1 MGKYLIPAFPS
12 HKSKDAALRYAF
24 SMIDEDIE
32 RRRIRDSLAESGVN
46 LEVIGLKPVERI
58 STLELAHAALVKS
71 QNLEMSQFYPPLPE
85 HIQAQRR
92 QADLE
97 RCARYLFKDNFDPYR
112 GATELPLGGRV
123 VGD

>member
-1 MGKYLIPAFPS
+1 MGKYLIPALPS
-12 HKSKDAALRYAF
+12 HKNKDSALKYAL

-46 LEVIGLKPVERI
+46 LEIIGLKPVERI
-58 STLELAHAALVKS
+58 STLETALAALVKS

-85 HIQAQRR
+85 HIQSQRR

-97 RCARYLFKDNFDPYR
+97 RYARHLFKDNFDPYLNIP
-112 GATELPLGGRV
+112 ELPMGGRK

>member
-12 HKSKDAALRYAF
+12 HKSKDAARKYAF

-32 RRRIRDSLAESGVN
+32 RRRVRDLTGDE
-46 LEVIGLKPVERI
+46 IKPVERI
-58 STLELAHAALVKS
+58 STLETALAAVVKS

-85 HIQAQRR
+85 HIQSQRR

-97 RCARYLFKDNFDPYR
+97 RYARHISKGNFDPYR
-112 GATELPLGGRV
+112 GATEVPLGGRI

>member
-12 HKSKDAALRYAF
+12 HKSKDAALKYAF

-32 RRRIRDSLAESGVN
+32 RRRVRDLTGDE
-46 LEVIGLKPVERI
+46 IKPVERI
-58 STLELAHAALVKS
+58 STLETAHAALVKS
-71 QNLEMSQFYPPLPE
+71 QNLEMSQLHPPLPE
-85 HIQAQRR
+85 HIQSQRI

-97 RCARYLFKDNFDPYR
+97 RYARYLFKDNFDPYLNIP
-112 GATELPLGGRV
+112 ELPMGGRK

>member
-12 HKSKDAALRYAF
+12 YKSKDAALKYAF

-32 RRRIRDSLAESGVN
+32 RRRVHDLTGNEIQL
-46 LEVIGLKPVERI
+46 VERI
-58 STLELAHAALVKS
+58 STLELAFAAHVKYE
-71 QNLEMSQFYPPLPE
+71 NLKMSQFYPPLPDR
-85 HIQAQRR
+85 IKAQRR

-97 RCARYLFKDNFDPYR
+97 RYARYLSKGTFDPYR
-112 GATELPLGGRV
+112 DIQELPMGGRK

>member
-12 HKSKDAALRYAF
+12 HKSKDAARKYAF
-24 SMIDEDIE
+24 LMIDEDIE
-32 RRRIRDSLAESGVN
+32 RRRVRDLTGDE
-46 LEVIGLKPVERI
+46 IKPVKRI

-97 RCARYLFKDNFDPYR
+97 RYARHLFKDNFDPYR
-112 GATELPLGGRV
+112 GVTELPLGGRV

>member
-1 MGKYLIPAFPS
+1 MGKYLIPAPPS
-12 HKSKDAALRYAF
+12 HKSKDAALKYAF

-32 RRRIRDSLAESGVN
+32 RRRVRDLTGNE
-46 LEVIGLKPVERI
+46 IQPVERI

-97 RCARYLFKDNFDPYR
+97 RYARHISKGNFDPYLNIP
-112 GATELPLGGRV
+112 ELPMGGRK

>member
-12 HKSKDAALRYAF
+12 HKSKEAARKYAF

-32 RRRIRDSLAESGVN
+32 RRRVRDLTGDE
-46 LEVIGLKPVERI
+46 IKPVERI
-58 STLELAHAALVKS
+58 STLELALAALVKS

-97 RCARYLFKDNFDPYR
+97 RYARHLFKDNFDPYLNIP
-112 GATELPLGGRV
+112 ELPMGGRK

>member
-12 HKSKDAALRYAF
+12 HKSKDAALKYAL

-32 RRRIRDSLAESGVN
+32 RRRVRDLTGNE
-46 LEVIGLKPVERI
+46 IQPVERI
-58 STLELAHAALVKS
+58 STLELAFAAHVKYE
-71 QNLEMSQFYPPLPE
+71 NLRMSQFFPPLPD

-97 RCARYLFKDNFDPYR
+97 RYARNLSRSNLDPYR
-112 GATELPLGGRV
+112 GATELPLGGRI

>member
-12 HKSKDAALRYAF
+12 HKSKDAALKYAL

-58 STLELAHAALVKS
+58 STLELALAALVKS

-92 QADLE
+92 QADLD
-97 RCARYLFKDNFDPYR
+97 RYARHISKGNFDPYR
-112 GATELPLGGRV
+112 GATEIPLGGRI

>member
-12 HKSKDAALRYAF
+12 HKSKDAALKYALP
-24 SMIDEDIE
+24 MIDEDIE
-32 RRRIRDSLAESGVN
+32 RRRIRDSLAESGIN

-58 STLELAHAALVKS
+58 STLELAFAVLVKN
-71 QNLEMSQFYPPLPE
+71 QNLEMSQSCPPLPE

-92 QADLE
+92 QADLD
-97 RCARYLFKDNFDPYR
+97 RYARHLSRDNFDPYLNIP
-112 GATELPLGGRV
+112 ELPMGGRK

>member
-12 HKSKDAALRYAF
+12 HKGKDAALKYALP
-24 SMIDEDIE
+24 MIDEDIE

-58 STLELAHAALVKS
+58 STLELALAALVKS

-85 HIQAQRR
+85 HIQVQRR

-97 RCARYLFKDNFDPYR
+97 RYARYLFKDNFDPYLNIP
-112 GATELPLGGRV
+112 ELPMGGRK